1 MIPLAV
7 APIGKEMTIAKII
20 TDTKTKRHLENLGIW
35 VGGEVSSM
43 ADSAGNL
50 ILKIKEG
57 RLAINKELAMKIY
70 VN

>member
-20 TDTKTKRHLENLGIW
+20 TDTKTKRHLENLGIL